1 MSVQGGGDVVIL
13 AFETSCDET
22 SCAVVVGDGSLRVA
36 SNIVASQ
43 VELHQRFGG
52 VVPEI
57 ASRSHVEAIIPV
69 LDRAFGDAGIEP
81 HQVDAVAVTFGPG
94 LVGSLLVGL
103 SAAKA
108 AASALGVPLIGINHI
123 EAHIY
128 ANFLEHPDLAPPLV
142 CLTVSGGHTDLVY
155 FRNHGDYDVIGRTR
169 DDAAGEAFD
178 KVARILGLGYP
189 GGPAIDRLAASG
201 DPAAVTLPRAYLEEG
216 SYDFSFSGI
225 KTAVLNYV
233 NGLRQKGLEIPVRDL
248 AASFQAAV
256 IEVLAEKAIRA
267 ATATGVGRLAL
278 SGGVA
283 ANRGLRRLLE
293 DRCRDEGLELY
304 YPSPS
309 LCTDNA
315 AMVGC
320 AGYYHYIRGSSGE
333 GPVNAVPGV
342 SLSQPGS

>member
-1 MSVQGGGDVVIL
+1 MVIL

-22 SCAVVVGDGSLRVA
+22 SCAVVTGNGTVRAA
-36 SNIVASQ
+36 SNIIASQ

-69 LDRAFGDAGIEP
+69 LDRALAGAGIEP
-81 HQVDAVAVTFGPG
+81 HEVNAIAATFGPG

-103 SAAKA
+103 SAGKA
-108 AASALGVPLIGINHI
+108 ASSALGVPLIGINHI

-128 ANFLEHPDLAPPLV
+128 ANFLEHPDLSPPLV

-155 FRNHGDYDVIGRTR
+155 FRDHGDYEVIGRTR

-178 KVARILGLGYP
+178 KVARMLGLGYP

-201 DPAAVTLPRAYLEEG
+201 DPRAINLPRAYLEDE

-233 NGLRQKGLEIPVRDL
+233 NGLRQRGREIPVQDL

-267 ATATGVGRLAL
+267 ATAFRVRRLAL

-283 ANRGLRRLLE
+283 ANRALRRLLE
-293 DRCRDEGLELY
+293 ERCRDVGLELY
-304 YPSPS
+304 YPSIS

-320 AGYYHYIRGSSGE
+320 AGYYHYTRGRIGG
-333 GPVNAVPGV
+333 GPVNAVPGIALGRV
-342 SLSQPGS
+342 GS